1 MIDDKDQMPE
11 PANDAALVDDG
22 MDIPAG
28 PDQELA
34 AARQEAA
41 QLKDQLLRALAEA
54 ENVRRRAQRE
64 REDAAKYAITNFA
77 RDVLQVSDNL
87 HRALEAIP
95 AAALA
100 ADEALK
106 NLHEG
111 VSATERQLDAALERQ
126 QVKRIWPMGEKFDAN
141 LHQAMFEVQTAEQ
154 APGTVVQ
161 VMQAGYLDPRPPAA
175 PRPGRRRQAA
185 RRRRAARGHG
195 QGRYDR
201 LAALHS
207 SRNLSRHPRRRLASG
222 STSLPATVRFALEKP
237 VDGKA
242 KPCHDGVM

>member
-11 PANDAALVDDG
+11 PANDAAPVDDG

-141 LHQAMFEVQTAEQ
+141 LHQAMFEVQTADQ

-161 VMQAGYLDPRPPAA
+161 VMQAGYLIHDRLLRPALVGVAKQPAGDAPPA
-175 PRPGRRRQAA
+175 GT
-185 RRRRAARGHG
+185 G
-195 QGRYDR
+195 
-201 LAALHS
+201 
-207 SRNLSRHPRRRLASG
+207 
-222 STSLPATVRFALEKP
+222 K
-237 VDGKA
+237 VDTIA
-242 KPCHDGVM
+242 

>member
-11 PANDAALVDDG
+11 PANDAAPVDDG
-22 MDIPAG
+22 LDIPAG

-141 LHQAMFEVQTAEQ
+141 LHQAMFEVQTADQ

-161 VMQAGYLDPRPPAA
+161 VMQAGYLIHDRLLRPALVAVAKQPAGDAPPA
-175 PRPGRRRQAA
+175 GT
-185 RRRRAARGHG
+185 G
-195 QGRYDR
+195 
-201 LAALHS
+201 
-207 SRNLSRHPRRRLASG
+207 
-222 STSLPATVRFALEKP
+222 K
-237 VDGKA
+237 VDTIA
-242 KPCHDGVM
+242 

>member
-1 MIDDKDQMPE
+1 MIDDKDQIPE
-11 PANDAALVDDG
+11 AANDAAPVDDG

-34 AARQEAA
+34 AAKQEAA
-41 QLKDQLLRALAEA
+41 HLKDQLLRALAEA

-64 REDAAKYAITNFA
+64 REDAAKYAIANFA

-100 ADEALK
+100 ADEALR

-111 VSATERQLDAALERQ
+111 VSATERQLDAALERH

-141 LHQAMFEVQTAEQ
+141 LHQAMFEVPTAEQ

-161 VMQAGYLDPRPPAA
+161 VMQAGHLIHDRLLRPALVGVAKQPAGDAPPA
-175 PRPGRRRQAA
+175 GT
-185 RRRRAARGHG
+185 G
-195 QGRYDR
+195 
-201 LAALHS
+201 
-207 SRNLSRHPRRRLASG
+207 
-222 STSLPATVRFALEKP
+222 K
-237 VDGKA
+237 VDTIA
-242 KPCHDGVM
+242 

>member
-11 PANDAALVDDG
+11 PANDAAPVDDG

-41 QLKDQLLRALAEA
+41 QLKDQLLRALAET

-64 REDAAKYAITNFA
+64 REDAAKYAIANFA

-95 AAALA
+95 PAALA

-111 VSATERQLDAALERQ
+111 VSATERQLEAALERQ

-161 VMQAGYLDPRPPAA
+161 VMQAGYLI
-175 PRPGRRRQAA
+175 
-185 RRRRAARGHG
+185 H
-195 QGRYDR
+195 DR
-201 LAALHS
+201 LLRPALVGVAKQ
-207 SRNLSRHPRRRLASG
+207 PAGEVPPSG
-222 STSLPATVRFALEKP
+222 K
-237 VDGKA
+237 VDTIA
-242 KPCHDGVM
+242 

>member
-1 MIDDKDQMPE
+1 MIDDKDMTQFPE
-11 PANDAALVDDG
+11 PANDTAPVDDG

-100 ADEALK
+100 ADEALR

-141 LHQAMFEVQTAEQ
+141 LHQAMFEVQTADQ

-161 VMQAGYLDPRPPAA
+161 VMQAGYLIHDRLLRPALVAVAKQPAGDAPPA
-175 PRPGRRRQAA
+175 GT
-185 RRRRAARGHG
+185 G
-195 QGRYDR
+195 
-201 LAALHS
+201 
-207 SRNLSRHPRRRLASG
+207 
-222 STSLPATVRFALEKP
+222 K
-237 VDGKA
+237 VDTIA
-242 KPCHDGVM
+242 

>member
-1 MIDDKDQMPE
+1 MSDDKDMNQIPE
-11 PANDAALVDDG
+11 PANDTAPVDDG

-64 REDAAKYAITNFA
+64 REDAAKYAIANFA

-87 HRALEAIP
+87 HRALDAIP

-100 ADEALK
+100 EDEALK

-111 VSATERQLDAALERQ
+111 VTATERQLDAALERQ

-141 LHQAMFEVQTAEQ
+141 LHQAMFEVQTAEH

-161 VMQAGYLDPRPPAA
+161 VMQAGYLIHDRLLRPALVGVAKQPTGDAPPA
-175 PRPGRRRQAA
+175 GT
-185 RRRRAARGHG
+185 G
-195 QGRYDR
+195 
-201 LAALHS
+201 
-207 SRNLSRHPRRRLASG
+207 
-222 STSLPATVRFALEKP
+222 K
-237 VDGKA
+237 VDTIA
-242 KPCHDGVM
+242 

>member
-11 PANDAALVDDG
+11 PANDAAPVDDG

-64 REDAAKYAITNFA
+64 REDAAKYAIANFA

-100 ADEALK
+100 EDEALK

-126 QVKRIWPMGEKFDAN
+126 QVKRIWPIGEKFDAN
-141 LHQAMFEVQTAEQ
+141 LHQAMFEVPTADQ

-161 VMQAGYLDPRPPAA
+161 VMQAGYLIHDRLLRPALVGVAKQPAGDAPPA
-175 PRPGRRRQAA
+175 GT
-185 RRRRAARGHG
+185 G
-195 QGRYDR
+195 
-201 LAALHS
+201 
-207 SRNLSRHPRRRLASG
+207 
-222 STSLPATVRFALEKP
+222 K
-237 VDGKA
+237 VDTIA
-242 KPCHDGVM
+242 

>member
-11 PANDAALVDDG
+11 PANDAAPVDDG
-22 MDIPAG
+22 MDSPAG

-141 LHQAMFEVQTAEQ
+141 LHQAMFEVQTADQ

-161 VMQAGYLDPRPPAA
+161 VMQAGYLIHDRLLRPALVAVAKQPAGDAPPA
-175 PRPGRRRQAA
+175 GT
-185 RRRRAARGHG
+185 G
-195 QGRYDR
+195 
-201 LAALHS
+201 
-207 SRNLSRHPRRRLASG
+207 
-222 STSLPATVRFALEKP
+222 K
-237 VDGKA
+237 VDTIA
-242 KPCHDGVM
+242 

>member
-1 MIDDKDQMPE
+1 LLDRAMIDDDKDQMPE
-11 PANDAALVDDG
+11 PANDAAPVDDG

-34 AARQEAA
+34 AVRQEAA

-64 REDAAKYAITNFA
+64 REDATKYAIANFA
-77 RDVLQVSDNL
+77 REVLQVSDNL

-106 NLHEG
+106 NLHDG
-111 VSATERQLDAALERQ
+111 VSATERQLDATLERQ
-126 QVKRIWPMGEKFDAN
+126 QVKRVWPMGEKFDAN
-141 LHQAMFEVQTAEQ
+141 LHQAMFEVPTAEQ

-161 VMQAGYLDPRPPAA
+161 VMQAGYLIHDRLLRPALVGVAKQPAGDAPPA
-175 PRPGRRRQAA
+175 GT
-185 RRRRAARGHG
+185 G
-195 QGRYDR
+195 
-201 LAALHS
+201 
-207 SRNLSRHPRRRLASG
+207 
-222 STSLPATVRFALEKP
+222 K
-237 VDGKA
+237 VDTIA
-242 KPCHDGVM
+242 

>member
-11 PANDAALVDDG
+11 PANDAAPVDDG
-22 MDIPAG
+22 MDIPVG
-28 PDQELA
+28 QDQELA

-141 LHQAMFEVQTAEQ
+141 LHQAMFEVQTADQ

-161 VMQAGYLDPRPPAA
+161 VMQAGYLIHDRLLRPALVAVAKQPAGDAPPA
-175 PRPGRRRQAA
+175 GT
-185 RRRRAARGHG
+185 G
-195 QGRYDR
+195 
-201 LAALHS
+201 
-207 SRNLSRHPRRRLASG
+207 
-222 STSLPATVRFALEKP
+222 K
-237 VDGKA
+237 VDTIA
-242 KPCHDGVM
+242 

>member
-1 MIDDKDQMPE
+1 MIDDKDMTQIPE
-11 PANDAALVDDG
+11 PANDAAPVDDG

-64 REDAAKYAITNFA
+64 REDAAKYAIANFA

-141 LHQAMFEVQTAEQ
+141 LHQAMFEVQTADQ

-161 VMQAGYLDPRPPAA
+161 VMQAGYLIHDRLLRPALVGVAKQPAGDAPPA
-175 PRPGRRRQAA
+175 GT
-185 RRRRAARGHG
+185 G
-195 QGRYDR
+195 
-201 LAALHS
+201 
-207 SRNLSRHPRRRLASG
+207 
-222 STSLPATVRFALEKP
+222 K
-237 VDGKA
+237 VDTIA
-242 KPCHDGVM
+242 

>member
-1 MIDDKDQMPE
+1 MIDDKDMSQTPE
-11 PANDAALVDDG
+11 PANDAAPIDDG
-22 MDIPAG
+22 ADIPAG

-34 AARQEAA
+34 AARQESA

-64 REDAAKYAITNFA
+64 REDAAKYAIANFA

-95 AAALA
+95 EAALA

-141 LHQAMFEVQTAEQ
+141 LHQAMFEVPTFDQQ
-154 APGTVVQ
+154 PGTVVQ
-161 VMQAGYLDPRPPAA
+161 VMQAGYLI
-175 PRPGRRRQAA
+175 
-185 RRRRAARGHG
+185 H
-195 QGRYDR
+195 DR
-201 LAALHS
+201 LLRPALVGVAKQ
-207 SRNLSRHPRRRLASG
+207 PAGEAPPPGSG
-222 STSLPATVRFALEKP
+222 K
-237 VDGKA
+237 VDTIA
-242 KPCHDGVM
+242 

>member
-1 MIDDKDQMPE
+1 MIDDKDQSPE
-11 PANDAALVDDG
+11 AANDAAPFDDG
-22 MDIPAG
+22 RDIPGG
-28 PDQELA
+28 PDQDLA

-41 QLKDQLLRALAEA
+41 QLKDQLLRALAET

-64 REDAAKYAITNFA
+64 REDAAKYAIGNFA

-100 ADEALK
+100 ADEALR

-111 VSATERQLDAALERQ
+111 VSATDRQLEAALERQ

-161 VMQAGYLDPRPPAA
+161 VMQAGYLI
-175 PRPGRRRQAA
+175 
-185 RRRRAARGHG
+185 H
-195 QGRYDR
+195 DR
-201 LAALHS
+201 LLRPALVGVAKQ
-207 SRNLSRHPRRRLASG
+207 PAGEVPPSG
-222 STSLPATVRFALEKP
+222 K
-237 VDGKA
+237 VDTIA
-242 KPCHDGVM
+242 

>member
-1 MIDDKDQMPE
+1 MTDDKDMTQMPE
-11 PANDAALVDDG
+11 PANDAAPVDDG
-22 MDIPAG
+22 QDIPAG

-64 REDAAKYAITNFA
+64 REDAAKYAIANFA

-95 AAALA
+95 QTALA
-100 ADEALK
+100 EDEALK
-106 NLHEG
+106 SLHEG
-111 VSATERQLDAALERQ
+111 VSATERQLEAALERQ
-126 QVKRIWPMGEKFDAN
+126 QVKRVWPMGEKFDAN

-161 VMQAGYLDPRPPAA
+161 VMQAGYTIHDRLLRPALVGVAKQPAGEAPPA
-175 PRPGRRRQAA
+175 GT
-185 RRRRAARGHG
+185 G
-195 QGRYDR
+195 
-201 LAALHS
+201 
-207 SRNLSRHPRRRLASG
+207 
-222 STSLPATVRFALEKP
+222 K
-237 VDGKA
+237 VDTIA
-242 KPCHDGVM
+242 

>member
-11 PANDAALVDDG
+11 PANDAAPVDDG

-64 REDAAKYAITNFA
+64 REDAAKYAIANFA

-95 AAALA
+95 APALA

-111 VSATERQLDAALERQ
+111 VSATERQLDSALERH
-126 QVKRIWPMGEKFDAN
+126 QVKRVWPMGEKFDAN
-141 LHQAMFEVQTAEQ
+141 LHQAMFEVPTADQ

-161 VMQAGYLDPRPPAA
+161 VMQAGYLIHDRLLRPALVGVAKQPTGDAPPA
-175 PRPGRRRQAA
+175 GT
-185 RRRRAARGHG
+185 G
-195 QGRYDR
+195 
-201 LAALHS
+201 
-207 SRNLSRHPRRRLASG
+207 
-222 STSLPATVRFALEKP
+222 K
-237 VDGKA
+237 VDTIA
-242 KPCHDGVM
+242 

>member
-11 PANDAALVDDG
+11 PANDAAPVDDG

-64 REDAAKYAITNFA
+64 REDAAKYAIANFA

-100 ADEALK
+100 ADEALR

-126 QVKRIWPMGEKFDAN
+126 QVKRVWPMGEKFDAN
-141 LHQAMFEVQTAEQ
+141 LHQAMFEVPTADQ

-161 VMQAGYLDPRPPAA
+161 VMQAGYLI
-175 PRPGRRRQAA
+175 
-185 RRRRAARGHG
+185 H
-195 QGRYDR
+195 DR
-201 LAALHS
+201 LLRPALVGV
-207 SRNLSRHPRRRLASG
+207 AKQ
-222 STSLPATVRFALEKP
+222 PAGDAPSAGTGK
-237 VDGKA
+237 VDTIA
-242 KPCHDGVM
+242 

>member
-11 PANDAALVDDG
+11 PANDAAPVDDG

-64 REDAAKYAITNFA
+64 REDAAKYAIANFA

-100 ADEALK
+100 ADEALR

-126 QVKRIWPMGEKFDAN
+126 QVKRVWPMGEKFDAN
-141 LHQAMFEVQTAEQ
+141 LHQAMFEVPTADQ

-161 VMQAGYLDPRPPAA
+161 VMQAGYLIHDRLLRPALVGVAKQPTGDAPPA
-175 PRPGRRRQAA
+175 GT
-185 RRRRAARGHG
+185 G
-195 QGRYDR
+195 
-201 LAALHS
+201 
-207 SRNLSRHPRRRLASG
+207 
-222 STSLPATVRFALEKP
+222 K
-237 VDGKA
+237 VDTIA
-242 KPCHDGVM
+242 

>member
-1 MIDDKDQMPE
+1 MMKRIAMLDRDMSDEKDTTQVPE
-11 PANDAALVDDG
+11 PANDAGLVDDG
-22 MDIPAG
+22 TDIPVG

-64 REDAAKYAITNFA
+64 REDASKYAIANFA

-95 AAALA
+95 AEALA
-100 ADEALK
+100 EDEALK

-111 VSATERQLDAALERQ
+111 VTATERQLDATLERQ

-141 LHQAMFEVQTAEQ
+141 LHQAMFEVPTFDHR
-154 APGTVVQ
+154 PGTVVQ
-161 VMQAGYLDPRPPAA
+161 VMQAGYLI
-175 PRPGRRRQAA
+175 
-185 RRRRAARGHG
+185 H
-195 QGRYDR
+195 DR
-201 LAALHS
+201 LLRPALVGV
-207 SRNLSRHPRRRLASG
+207 AKQ
-222 STSLPATVRFALEKP
+222 PAGDAPPPGAGK
-237 VDGKA
+237 VDTIA
-242 KPCHDGVM
+242 

>member
-1 MIDDKDQMPE
+1 MIDDKDQMPV
-11 PANDAALVDDG
+11 PANDAAPVDDG

-141 LHQAMFEVQTAEQ
+141 LHQAMFEVQTADQ

-161 VMQAGYLDPRPPAA
+161 VMQAGYLIHDRLLRPALVGVAKQPAGDAPPA
-175 PRPGRRRQAA
+175 GT
-185 RRRRAARGHG
+185 G
-195 QGRYDR
+195 
-201 LAALHS
+201 
-207 SRNLSRHPRRRLASG
+207 
-222 STSLPATVRFALEKP
+222 K
-237 VDGKA
+237 VDTIA
-242 KPCHDGVM
+242 

>member
-1 MIDDKDQMPE
+1 LLDRDMIDDKDQMPE
-11 PANDAALVDDG
+11 PANDAAPLDDG

-141 LHQAMFEVQTAEQ
+141 LHQAMFEVQTADQ

-161 VMQAGYLDPRPPAA
+161 VMQAGYLIHDRLLRPALVGVAKQPAGDAPPA
-175 PRPGRRRQAA
+175 GT
-185 RRRRAARGHG
+185 G
-195 QGRYDR
+195 
-201 LAALHS
+201 
-207 SRNLSRHPRRRLASG
+207 
-222 STSLPATVRFALEKP
+222 K
-237 VDGKA
+237 VDTIA
-242 KPCHDGVM
+242 

>member
-1 MIDDKDQMPE
+1 MIDDKDMSQTPE
-11 PANDAALVDDG
+11 PANDAAPIDDG
-22 MDIPAG
+22 ADIPAG

-64 REDAAKYAITNFA
+64 REDAAKYAIANFA

-95 AAALA
+95 EAALA

-141 LHQAMFEVQTAEQ
+141 LHQAMFEVPTFDQQ
-154 APGTVVQ
+154 PGTVVQ
-161 VMQAGYLDPRPPAA
+161 VMQAGYLI
-175 PRPGRRRQAA
+175 
-185 RRRRAARGHG
+185 H
-195 QGRYDR
+195 DR
-201 LAALHS
+201 LLRPALVGV
-207 SRNLSRHPRRRLASG
+207 AKQ
-222 STSLPATVRFALEKP
+222 PAGEAPPPGTGK
-237 VDGKA
+237 VDTIA
-242 KPCHDGVM
+242 